1 MTKTLKGIAAS
12 DGIGI
17 AKAYCLVAPDLSFQ
31 TKTIA
36 DSASEVK
43 RLEQALQA
51 ATSDL
56 TQIRDKAL
64 ANLGQDEAAV
74 FEAHMAILADP
85 DMVGQIKELITT
97 KMINAEAAL
106 QTVTDQF
113 ITIFDGMT
121 DNPYMQERS
130 ADVKDVTK
138 RVLSHL
144 LNRPLPDPALI
155 DEPVII
161 VAHDLTPSETA
172 QMNRQFVK
180 GFLTDLGGRTS
191 HSAIMSR
198 TLEIPAVVGTEN
210 ATQEITTGMSLIV
223 DGLDGLALVT
233 PTATEL
239 AQFKHQAQEFAQKR
253 ATWQKLRRVPTV
265 SQDGKHVVLAA
276 NVGTPDD
283 SNGAV
288 AAGAEAIGLFR
299 TEFLYMNSDQ
309 LPSED
314 AQFAAYKKVVMAM
327 HGKPVVIRT
336 MDIGGDKPLT
346 YLPLPKEMNPFLGY
360 RAIRI
365 SLDRQEIFRTQ
376 LRALIRAANYGEIR
390 IMFPMIATLDEFRA
404 AKQIFNEE
412 QQRLVASGVSVAKTI
427 QLGMMV
433 EIPAAAISADQ
444 FAKEVDFFSIGTN
457 DLIQYTF
464 AADRGNE
471 HVSYLYQPYN
481 STLLR
486 LIQHVITAA
495 HKEGKS
501 VAMCGEMAGDRLAAP
516 LLLGMGLDEFSMSAT
531 SILRVRSQM
540 KQLKTGTHD
549 SENQVNKQLNDKE
562 RVAAACEN
570 EKLLGVVSK
579 MLVTCK

>member
-17 AKAYCLVAPDLSFQ
+17 ARAYCLVAPDLSFQ

-56 TQIRDKAL
+56 TQIRDKTL

-239 AQFKHQAQEFAQKR
+239 AQFKHQAQEFAQER

-314 AQFAAYKKVVMAM
+314 AQFVAYKKVVMDM

-412 QQRLVASGVSVAKTI
+412 QQRLVASGVSVAKKI

-481 STLLR
+481 PTLLR

-540 KQLKTGTHD
+540 KQLKTTD
-549 SENQVNKQLNDKE
+549 WAKIANQAIQHCQTNQEVKQLVE
-562 RVAAACEN
+562 RHLQA
-570 EKLLGVVSK
+570 
-579 MLVTCK
+579 

>member
-540 KQLKTGTHD
+540 KQLKTTD
-549 SENQVNKQLNDKE
+549 WAKIANQAIQHCQTNQEVKQLVE
-562 RVAAACEN
+562 RHLQA
-570 EKLLGVVSK
+570 
-579 MLVTCK
+579 

>member
-74 FEAHMAILADP
+74 FEAHMAIFADP

-239 AQFKHQAQEFAQKR
+239 AQFKHQAQEFAQER

-412 QQRLVASGVSVAKTI
+412 QQRLVASGVSAAKTI

-433 EIPAAAISADQ
+433 EISASAISADQ
-444 FAKEVDFFSIGTN
+444 YPNG
-457 DLIQYTF
+457 
-464 AADRGNE
+464 
-471 HVSYLYQPYN
+471 
-481 STLLR
+481 
-486 LIQHVITAA
+486 
-495 HKEGKS
+495 
-501 VAMCGEMAGDRLAAP
+501 
-516 LLLGMGLDEFSMSAT
+516 
-531 SILRVRSQM
+531 
-540 KQLKTGTHD
+540 
-549 SENQVNKQLNDKE
+549 
-562 RVAAACEN
+562 
-570 EKLLGVVSK
+570 
-579 MLVTCK
+579 

>member
-51 ATSDL
+51 ATSEL

-74 FEAHMAILADP
+74 FEAHMAIFADP

-412 QQRLVASGVSVAKTI
+412 QQRLVASGVSAAKTI

-433 EIPAAAISADQ
+433 EIPASAISADQ

-481 STLLR
+481 PTLLR

-540 KQLKTGTHD
+540 KQLKTTD
-549 SENQVNKQLNDKE
+549 WAKIANQAIQHCQTNQEVKQLVE
-562 RVAAACEN
+562 RHLQA
-570 EKLLGVVSK
+570 
-579 MLVTCK
+579 

>member
-210 ATQEITTGMSLIV
+210 ATQ
-223 DGLDGLALVT
+223 
-233 PTATEL
+233 
-239 AQFKHQAQEFAQKR
+239 
-253 ATWQKLRRVPTV
+253 
-265 SQDGKHVVLAA
+265 
-276 NVGTPDD
+276 
-283 SNGAV
+283 
-288 AAGAEAIGLFR
+288 
-299 TEFLYMNSDQ
+299 
-309 LPSED
+309 
-314 AQFAAYKKVVMAM
+314 
-327 HGKPVVIRT
+327 
-336 MDIGGDKPLT
+336 
-346 YLPLPKEMNPFLGY
+346 
-360 RAIRI
+360 
-365 SLDRQEIFRTQ
+365 
-376 LRALIRAANYGEIR
+376 
-390 IMFPMIATLDEFRA
+390 
-404 AKQIFNEE
+404 
-412 QQRLVASGVSVAKTI
+412 
-427 QLGMMV
+427 
-433 EIPAAAISADQ
+433 
-444 FAKEVDFFSIGTN
+444 
-457 DLIQYTF
+457 
-464 AADRGNE
+464 
-471 HVSYLYQPYN
+471 
-481 STLLR
+481 
-486 LIQHVITAA
+486 
-495 HKEGKS
+495 
-501 VAMCGEMAGDRLAAP
+501 
-516 LLLGMGLDEFSMSAT
+516 
-531 SILRVRSQM
+531 
-540 KQLKTGTHD
+540 
-549 SENQVNKQLNDKE
+549 
-562 RVAAACEN
+562 
-570 EKLLGVVSK
+570 
-579 MLVTCK
+579 

>member
-239 AQFKHQAQEFAQKR
+239 AQFKHQAQEFAQER

-314 AQFAAYKKVVMAM
+314 AQFAAYKEVVMAM

-412 QQRLVASGVSVAKTI
+412 QQRLVASGVSAAKTI

-433 EIPAAAISADQ
+433 EIPASAISADQ

-481 STLLR
+481 PTLLR

-501 VAMCGEMAGDRLAAP
+501 VAMCGEMAGDRLATP

-540 KQLKTGTHD
+540 KQLKTTD
-549 SENQVNKQLNDKE
+549 WAKIANQAIQHCQTNQEVKQLVE
-562 RVAAACEN
+562 RHLQA
-570 EKLLGVVSK
+570 
-579 MLVTCK
+579 